1 MRRTVG
7 TLCLVVVGLVAVCT
21 GCGSSGGAD
30 KAGPQ
35 PTPSDTISKS
45 PAVSVVAIGDS
56 DATGIGD
63 ASSRG
68 WVGRYGSLLK
78 TKLGT
83 PVAVD
88 NRAVEGQTSDQLRTD
103 VHQDDV
109 LRKAVAGADVVVIG
123 IGGADLNAGD
133 DALSAGKCNGKVCY
147 TKILRR
153 FDANIS
159 AIASDIRHLAPHALV
174 RAMSLPNAFP
184 GAGSVIPPFITAGIS
199 RYEATTERASV
210 CRAVRSNGG
219 RCIDV
224 VMAFNGPSGDGDAY
238 AKGLMTKDP
247 CCYASGKGQ
256 QLIAK
261 LLVETGVDGLRKSS

>member
-7 TLCLVVVGLVAVCT
+7 ISCLVVVGLVAICT
-21 GCGSSGGAD
+21 GCASSGDKGNAGAQ
-30 KAGPQ
+30 PQ
-35 PTPSDTISKS
+35 PSNTSSRG

-63 ASSRG
+63 ATSRG
-68 WVGRYGSLLK
+68 WVGRYGDLL
-78 TKLGT
+78 TRQLGR

-103 VHQDDV
+103 MRQNDA
-109 LRKAVAGADVVVIG
+109 LRKAVADSDVVLIG

-133 DALSAGKCNGKVCY
+133 DALSAGDCNGKGCY
-147 TKILRR
+147 TQVLSR
-153 FDANIS
+153 FGANIS
-159 AIASDIRHLAPHALV
+159 AIAAEVRHLAPHALV

-184 GAGSVIPPFITAGIS
+184 GAGSVIPPFITSDIS

-210 CRAVRSNGG
+210 CQAMRSYGG

-224 VMAFNGPSGDGDAY
+224 VTAFNGPRADGDAY
-238 AKGLMTKDP
+238 ATGLMTKDP

-256 QLIAK
+256 QLIAQ
-261 LLVETGVDGLRKSS
+261 LLVESGVNGLPESS